1 MPRRIRKEKRTSVD
15 GIENGDDANEGFE
28 KFDVDERETPE
39 VAQGVALPERGA
51 SSDSIG
57 TSSSS
62 TCSAC

>member
-15 GIENGDDANEGFE
+15 GIENGDANEAFE
-28 KFDVDERETPE
+28 DFGVDEPETPE
-39 VAQGVALPERGA
+39 VTQGVALPERGA